1 VIQRVK
7 IDNFRGLQQVD
18 VQLRP
23 LTVLVGPNDSGK
35 TSFLE
40 AIERCQR
47 NDFKREDGWRHTGS
61 AQVTL
66 FRDADDAHSR
76 FSGSI
81 ELFRLPSAGIP
92 MESTGIADRTGAPQ
106 LAMNGQNLAA
116 YLDYLL
122 RKDRQRFDQIQQT
135 LRPLVPGFEEIRIST
150 PAPET
155 RSVSF
160 LIEGQFEIP
169 GEGLSTGV
177 RILLFFTALAYHPNP
192 PQVALIEEPET
203 GVHPQRLKD
212 IVELLRSLTAGRL
225 GGREVQVILTTHS
238 PYLLD
243 HVRLPEDQVIV
254 FRRERDGRRSA
265 TEADEN
271 RLKEF
276 LNEFLLGEVW
286 FNRGEEGLLKA
297 AAQ

>member
-1 VIQRVK
+1 MLQRVK
-7 IDNFRGLQQVD
+7 IDNFRGLQKVD

-40 AIERCQR
+40 AVE
-47 NDFKREDGWRHTGS
+47 WRHKTQAVKTEDRWRHSLDPVVELVRQDDLRFQGS
-61 AQVTL
+61 V
-66 FRDADDAHSR
+66 
-76 FSGSI
+76 
-81 ELFRLPSAGIP
+81 ELFRLPSEGIP
-92 MESTGIADRTGAPQ
+92 MGSEGFADEKSAPR

-116 YLDYLL
+116 FLDYLL
-122 RKDRQRFDQIQQT
+122 RKHRQRFDQIQQA
-135 LRPLVPGFEEIRIST
+135 LRPLVPGFEEIHIST
-150 PAPET
+150 PSAAR

-169 GEGLSTGV
+169 GNSLSTGV
-177 RILLFFTALAYHPNP
+177 RILLFFTALAHHPTP
-192 PQVALIEEPET
+192 PEVVLIEEPET
-203 GVHPQRLKD
+203 GVHPQRLKN
-212 IVELLRSLTAGRL
+212 IVELLRSLTDGRL
-225 GGREVQVILTTHS
+225 GGRKAQVILTTHS

-254 FRRERDGRRSA
+254 FRREPDGHRSA
-265 TEADEN
+265 MEADEN

-276 LNEFLLGEVW
+276 LDEFLLGEVW

-297 AAQ
+297 AAR

>member
-40 AIERCQR
+40 AIEWGHEIQVVR
-47 NDFKREDGWRHTGS
+47 NEDRWRHSLNPVVKLARQDDLRFEGS
-61 AQVTL
+61 V
-66 FRDADDAHSR
+66 
-76 FSGSI
+76 

-92 MESTGIADRTGAPQ
+92 MESTGLADQKGAPQ

-116 YLDYLL
+116 FLDYLL

-135 LRPLVPGFEEIRIST
+135 LRPLVPGFEEIHIST
-150 PAPET
+150 PAPEK

-169 GEGLSTGV
+169 GDGLSTGV

-225 GGREVQVILTTHS
+225 GGRKVQVILTTHS

-243 HVRLPEDQVIV
+243 HVHLPEDQVIV
-254 FRRERDGRRSA
+254 FRREPDGHRSA
-265 TEADEN
+265 MEADES

-276 LNEFLLGEVW
+276 LDEFLLGEVW

-297 AAQ
+297 VAR